1 MIKARILQSTGSW
14 YQAQTEKNDIIKCR
28 LLGKFKQEEQKSTNP
43 IAVGD
48 EVILIHDKESG
59 DYVIDDIL
67 PRRNYIVRQSPR
79 QKHLKH
85 IIASNIDQA
94 VLIVTISQPR
104 TSLGFIDRF
113 LVVAEM
119 YHIPVT
125 IVVNKIDTTNK
136 KDEIALERILD
147 IYPAIGYPVILASAK
162 NGQGIEEIQQL
173 LTNKTT
179 LVVGHSGVGKS
190 TTINAINPSFNL
202 KTANISN
209 KWQKGMHTTT
219 FATMFEIFENSYIID
234 TPGIKE
240 LFVIEIEPEELSGY
254 FPEMR
259 KVSTNCQ
266 YNNCLHENEPNC
278 AVKYALLEEQ
288 ISDSRFESYL
298 SILENIRSIDYWER

>member
-1 MIKARILQSTGSW
+1 MKAKVLQSTGSW
-14 YQAQTEKNDIIKCR
+14 YIVRNEKGDILNSR
-28 LLGKFKQEEQKSTNP
+28 LPGKFKQATQKTTNP

-48 EVILIHDKESG
+48 EVIIGHETQTN
-59 DYVIDDIL
+59 DYIIEDIL

-94 VLIVTISQPR
+94 IIIVTISKPR

-113 LVVAEM
+113 LVTAES

-125 IVVNKIDTTNK
+125 IVVNKIDLMTK
-136 KDEIALERILD
+136 KDELVLKQIQE
-147 IYPAIGYPVILASAK
+147 IYPPLGYPIILCSATRK
-162 NGQGIEEIQQL
+162 DGIQEIIDLIQ
-173 LTNKTT
+173 NKST

-190 TTINAINPSFNL
+190 TTINTINSDLHL
-202 KTANISN
+202 KTAPLSN
-209 KWQKGMHTTT
+209 KWNKGTHTTT
-219 FATMFEIFENSYIID
+219 FATMYEILPDSYIID

-254 FPEMR
+254 FPEM
-259 KVSTNCQ
+259 KALSNKCQ

-278 AVKYALLEEQ
+278 AVKDALINDE
-288 ISDSRFESYL
+288 ISESRFESYL
-298 SILENIRSIDYWER
+298 SILENIRSVDYWDR

>member
-1 MIKARILQSTGSW
+1 MKARVLQSTGSW
-14 YQAQTEKNDIIKCR
+14 YQVKTENGAVLKCR
-28 LLGKFKQEEQKSTNP
+28 LPGRFKLEAQKTTNP

-48 EVILIHDKESG
+48 DVIIEHDSQSG
-59 DYVIDDIL
+59 DYVIEEISD
-67 PRRNYIVRQSPR
+67 RKNYIIRQSPR

-94 VLIVTISQPR
+94 LIIVTISQPR

-113 LVVAEM
+113 LVVAES

-125 IVVNKIDTTNK
+125 IVINKIDTTSK
-136 KDEIALERILD
+136 KDEKTLTQIIET
-147 IYPAIGYPVILASAK
+147 YPAIGYPVIKASAK
-162 NGQGIEEIQQL
+162 TGEGIDEIKNL
-173 LTNKTT
+173 LKDRTT

-190 TTINAINPSFNL
+190 TTVNTINSDLQL
-202 KTANISN
+202 KTAQISS

-219 FATMFEIFENSYIID
+219 FATMYEIMDNSYIID

-259 KVSTNCQ
+259 KISNGCQ

-278 AVKYALLEEQ
+278 AVKDALLDEK

-298 SILENIRSIDYWER
+298 SILENIRSVDYWER